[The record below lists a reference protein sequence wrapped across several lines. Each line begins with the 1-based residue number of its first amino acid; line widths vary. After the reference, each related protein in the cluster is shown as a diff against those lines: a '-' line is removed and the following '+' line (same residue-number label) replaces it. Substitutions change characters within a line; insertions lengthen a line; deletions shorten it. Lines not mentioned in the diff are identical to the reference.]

1 MIRDNSMTM
10 LVKAQPLRCRGES
23 TIPTDWRGN
32 PNSKAGWNGGNLATQ
47 RESLLAR
54 THEERTAKALKPP
67 LRYKQRNGLTRCE
80 SQNVHGE
87 QGVGEL
93 SASPTAFPLPADCVP
108 LQVRSRAIG
117 NVITACVL
125 SAMSRQPA
133 VWTQVAGLGQKRMPL
148 RNEEDMPTDPRCF
161 GR

>member
-1 MIRDNSMTM
+1 MILDNSMTM
-10 LVKAQPLRCRGES
+10 LVQAQPLRCRGES
-23 TIPTDWRGN
+23 TIPIAWRGN
-32 PNSKAGWNGGNLATQ
+32 PGGKAGWNGGNSATQ

-54 THEERTAKALKPP
+54 THEERTAKTLKPS

-80 SQNVHGE
+80 SQKVHGDT
-87 QGVGEL
+87 GTGEL
-93 SASPTAFPLPADCVP
+93 SASPVALPLPVDCVP
-108 LQVRSRAIG
+108 LQVQSMVIG

-133 VWTQVAGLGQKRMPL
+133 AWIQVEGLGQKRMPL
-148 RNEEDMPTDPRCF
+148 CNGEDMPTDPRCF